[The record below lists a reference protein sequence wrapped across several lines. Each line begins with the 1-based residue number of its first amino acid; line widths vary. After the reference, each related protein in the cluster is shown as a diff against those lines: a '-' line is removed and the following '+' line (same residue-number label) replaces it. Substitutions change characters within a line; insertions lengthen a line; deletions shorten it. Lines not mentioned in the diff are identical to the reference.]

1 MQTSMVILLMQNFLP
16 GGNIQKKKWTNW
28 LPHWKQKIKSILK
41 F

>member
-1 MQTSMVILLMQNFLP
+1 MFNQYFLP